1 MLFRNNDGSLIY
13 INKSAYKND
22 TLYYKK
28 IMSIYKS
35 ANNCNTSSADAP
47 PPSQMTQM
55 VNTLSALLTSSK

>member
-22 TLYYKK
+22 TMYYKK

-35 ANNCNTSSADAP
+35 TNNFNTSSASAP
-47 PPSQMTQM
+47 PQMTQM
-55 VNTLSALLTSSK
+55 VNTLTALLSPNK